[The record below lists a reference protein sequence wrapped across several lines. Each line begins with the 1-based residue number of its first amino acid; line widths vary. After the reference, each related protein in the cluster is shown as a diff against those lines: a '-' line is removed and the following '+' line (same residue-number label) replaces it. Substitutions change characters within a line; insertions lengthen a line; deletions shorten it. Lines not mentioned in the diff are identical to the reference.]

1 MAIVDPRIRA
11 AGSRSREIQYLTGK
25 SSRAHDSID
34 VICAP
39 CHSLRSHT
47 DEGSWPA
54 RSNRGCCA
62 CVRVGVAGS
71 AAVVDRLR
79 AEWWRCARVVLRRM
93 DGFDFTAEPAA
104 EPVAPLEGFDFSAS
118 AAPAEVAPLTGGFDF
133 GAPAEE
139 PAAAGGFDFGAPAE
153 EPAAAGG
160 FDFGAPAEEP
170 AAAGGALD
178 MMAGFQTEELPAA
191 EAVSVACRSH
201 HESLP
206 G

>member
-1 MAIVDPRIRA
+1 MC
-11 AGSRSREIQYLTGK
+11 G
-25 SSRAHDSID
+25 
-34 VICAP
+34 
-39 CHSLRSHT
+39 
-47 DEGSWPA
+47 
-54 RSNRGCCA
+54 
-62 CVRVGVAGS
+62 VGVAGS

-139 PAAAGGFDFGAPAE
+139 PAAAGG
-153 EPAAAGG
+153 
-160 FDFGAPAEEP
+160 
-170 AAAGGALD
+170 ALD

-191 EAVSVACRSH
+191 EAVGVACRSH